1 MTIVVGLP
9 LATAA
14 PIPEETRPSIPL
26 APRLQRK
33 CASASPAA
41 RNDSW
46 SRIGM
51 LEAV

>member
-1 MTIVVGLP
+1 MTIVVGRP

-14 PIPEETRPSIPL
+14 PIPEETRPSMPL
-26 APRLQRK
+26 APRLARK
-33 CASASPAA
+33 STESGPEATNS
-41 RNDSW
+41 SW